1 MNELEVTKI
10 DLDYRESSYFN
21 DNDDY
26 IFEIHGIIKEG
37 KANFDR
43 GFWWINNYYKATT
56 VKCLKKIKI

>member
-10 DLDYRESSYFN
+10 DLDYRESTYFN
-21 DNDDY
+21 ENDTY
-26 IFEIHGIIKEG
+26 VFESKGIIKEG

-56 VKCLKKIKI
+56 VKCVVKNQ